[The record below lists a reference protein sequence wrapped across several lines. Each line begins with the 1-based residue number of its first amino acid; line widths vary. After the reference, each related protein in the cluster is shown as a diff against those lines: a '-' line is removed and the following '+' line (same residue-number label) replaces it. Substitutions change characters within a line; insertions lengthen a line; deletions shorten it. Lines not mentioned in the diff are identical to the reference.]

1 MICSRRDPRLAF
13 GSFPGHPE
21 LQQIDGADLRFTEAE
36 TSELFGASNP
46 ALLEPD
52 VLAALTVRNDGWA
65 AGLRLIALMAA
76 ERNDPITL
84 PAGIS
89 GSAPLVSEY
98 FQHEVMT
105 GLPPDHARFLTDT
118 SVLPELT
125 AGACEAVTGRAD
137 AAELLEHLRGQEVFL
152 TRASIG
158 PSYRCLP
165 LFRDFL
171 LQTLRSETPGGARE
185 AHRKAAGWF
194 QDHDD
199 AAAAVHHLA
208 QSGEPEA
215 AFALAAPII
224 AARLERRDLLDGEMS
239 ALAAVGEEVA
249 SSDPARAYV
258 LAAACLCDW
267 KPRDAAHWLRTMDR
281 VARDGPRSELFR
293 ARAELLWT
301 VRDWLLMDADGVLLH
316 VERAGRRL
324 GSPRYSETGLA
335 EPDSPAWLPALDH
348 VLWRRLPVFASE
360 AHIWRREP
368 QEAKSILAALPS
380 DANTGDPIVLGL
392 LARVAHAE
400 GRLDEAYELARPATI
415 QAADSHPPGAL
426 SGLGSVLAL
435 AAVHFERDELA
446 SCSELLEAADR
457 SCGHP
462 RQWQWK
468 VAVGCDRAQVMLAE
482 GRALDALTLL
492 GGFRDE
498 ELDGHFPVHRLP
510 DQIRETVDTL
520 EIRCRLALGDLEG
533 AIRTLHYLA
542 VESRPVATLARI
554 DLAAGRPDRV
564 CGPACRGRKPGHPS
578 SRRDRTTPPSGAAS
592 DLHQGDDRRAEDA
605 FGRRPRPR
613 PAPAVCPGVPRQRPR
628 AHLFVDCLNGTIS

>member
-1 MICSRRDPRLAF
+1 M
-13 GSFPGHPE
+13 
-21 LQQIDGADLRFTEAE
+21 
-36 TSELFGASNP
+36 
-46 ALLEPD
+46 D
-52 VLAALTVRNDGWA
+52 V
-65 AGLRLIALMAA
+65 
-76 ERNDPITL
+76 
-84 PAGIS
+84 
-89 GSAPLVSEY
+89 
-98 FQHEVMT
+98 
-105 GLPPDHARFLTDT
+105 
-118 SVLPELT
+118 
-125 AGACEAVTGRAD
+125 
-137 AAELLEHLRGQEVFL
+137 
-152 TRASIG
+152 
-158 PSYRCLP
+158 
-165 LFRDFL
+165 
-171 LQTLRSETPGGARE
+171 
-185 AHRKAAGWF
+185 
-194 QDHDD
+194 
-199 AAAAVHHLA
+199 
-208 QSGEPEA
+208 
-215 AFALAAPII
+215 
-224 AARLERRDLLDGEMS
+224 
-239 ALAAVGEEVA
+239 
-249 SSDPARAYV
+249 
-258 LAAACLCDW
+258 
-267 KPRDAAHWLRTMDR
+267 
-281 VARDGPRSELFR
+281 
-293 ARAELLWT
+293 
-301 VRDWLLMDADGVLLH
+301 DGVLLH

-482 GRALDALTLL
+482 GRALDVLTLL

-554 DLAAGRPDRV
+554 DLAAGRPDRAAARLV
-564 CGPACRGRKPGHPS
+564 EEGSRVTHP
-578 SRRDRTTPPSGAAS
+578 RAEIERLLLLARAH
-592 DLHQGDDRRAEDA
+592 LHQGDDRRAEDA
-605 FGRRPRPR
+605 FGRALDRGRPQRFVRVFLDNALELTYSSIALTGRFPDAYLSELASHSSR
-613 PAPAVCPGVPRQRPR
+613 FSARQQLSTVADVLEPLTERERALLTHLQSHLSQHEIAKVMYISPNTVKTHTKAVYRKLGAGSRSEAVQL
-628 AHLFVDCLNGTIS
+628 AASTG